1 MTRKDY
7 ELIARAFRIGNGSIS
22 ITHYDAETAI
32 QLVAVVLADSF
43 EKENPRFDRT
53 RFLIASGVISKRDK
67 CDKCDK
73 PARFITSRSSAC
85 SKEHAP
91 EWVAK
96 VKA

>member
-53 RFLIASGVISKRDK
+53 RFLIASGVISK

-91 EWVAK
+91 EWVAR